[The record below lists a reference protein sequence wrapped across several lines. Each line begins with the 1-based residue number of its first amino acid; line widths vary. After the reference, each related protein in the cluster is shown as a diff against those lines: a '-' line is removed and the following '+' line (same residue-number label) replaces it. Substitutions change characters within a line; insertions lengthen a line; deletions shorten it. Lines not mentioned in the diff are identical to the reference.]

1 MNGHSANNGRI
12 MATELTT
19 PAVMARNEIST
30 YYMYAR
36 GDASGQYASD
46 RWTSA
51 GYANNNAKTF
61 IRDFLYLKPD
71 LVAFADALWYSGAT
85 TSPTTWI
92 ARFAGKPAIDSQ
104 RFTSTYGGQKIV
116 QDVVLPLG
124 ARFSVIDEISEIP
137 ISTTSIRNHAFES
150 RRPRAR
156 RPLRNGVSRLFS
168 SWIHRP
174 HLLL

>member
-1 MNGHSANNGRI
+1 MITPHSHFNSYQLRRGGVWLTNELYGYDISPYPGVFNPHIAEAKYLGGRYHNTVLMNGHSANNGQI

-71 LVAFADALWYSGAT
+71 LRG
-85 TSPTTWI
+85 
-92 ARFAGKPAIDSQ
+92 
-104 RFTSTYGGQKIV
+104 
-116 QDVVLPLG
+116 
-124 ARFSVIDEISEIP
+124 
-137 ISTTSIRNHAFES
+137 
-150 RRPRAR
+150 
-156 RPLRNGVSRLFS
+156 LR
-168 SWIHRP
+168 
-174 HLLL
+174 